1 MYVSDPTVVLSLSY
15 ATRSKACAAGQSL
28 WTLMVPMMTNAGRA
42 DAVRGQDDVT
52 ACANAATTM
61 TLRDEVSRGREREY
75 GWPRRQQYRCACDKD
90 SQPCDC
96 NTPTTPLLLH
106 ALAPAC
112 TSSTTPA

>member
-1 MYVSDPTVVLSLSY
+1 MIQRLSLAY
-15 ATRSKACAAGQSL
+15 RMLLDLRLVPDLPRRSKSVDFDGSGDD
-28 WTLMVPMMTNAGRA
+28 NAGRA

-75 GWPRRQQYRCACDKD
+75 GWPRRQQCRCACDKD
-90 SQPCDC
+90 SQPCDY
-96 NTPTTPLLLH
+96 NTRTTPLLLH
-106 ALAPAC
+106 ALAPAR

>member
-1 MYVSDPTVVLSLSY
+1 
-15 ATRSKACAAGQSL
+15 
-28 WTLMVPMMTNAGRA
+28 MVPVMTNAGRA

-90 SQPCDC
+90 SQPFDY

-106 ALAPAC
+106 ALAPAR